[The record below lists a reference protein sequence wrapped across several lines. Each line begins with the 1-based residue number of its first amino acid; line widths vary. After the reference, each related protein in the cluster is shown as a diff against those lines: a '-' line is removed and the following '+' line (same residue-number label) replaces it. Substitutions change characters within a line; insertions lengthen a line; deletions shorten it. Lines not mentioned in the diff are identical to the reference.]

1 MQQDTIWRYLP
12 LYEAFPNTLRV
23 LDGTIIRLKLFNV
36 AKSKMKFQGQ
46 MFPVTLIYK
55 FCTKLI

>member
-55 FCTKLI
+55 FC